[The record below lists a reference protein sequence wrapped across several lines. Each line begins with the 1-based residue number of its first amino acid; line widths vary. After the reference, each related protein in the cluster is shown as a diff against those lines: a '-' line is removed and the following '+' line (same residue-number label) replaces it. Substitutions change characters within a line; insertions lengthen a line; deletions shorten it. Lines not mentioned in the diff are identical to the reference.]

1 MITRFTETLAKG
13 WENYSQRPFTRLVRL
28 FIARIFHGG
37 GDADTEGLDLSIGLV
52 LSLLALPGGFVSIL
66 LFNKYGSLLQWMRGA
81 VDTDPFT
88 TALPDEYFFI
98 VLSMVVTGAV
108 AVWRWNS
115 IFPDRRDYMNLVPLP
130 ISTQTIFFAN
140 LLALLSLAC
149 VLAVD
154 VNAASSILFPLVVGA
169 TQDTLLFFVKFAWV
183 HALSVVLASI
193 FTFFAV
199 FSILGLFMAVLPYS
213 TFTKISPYLRALV
226 VICLVTLLSTSF
238 ALSAFL
244 QRLPGS
250 PRYWTRL
257 LPSCWFLGLCQ
268 SLRGKADPD
277 LATLSRMA
285 FPALG
290 TVLVVAV
297 FVYGVSYR
305 RYFIRIPEMTTT
317 TEDAAALNREEKAW
331 LPALLDR
338 LVLRTPF
345 QRGGFRFICKTLFRS
360 EPHRL
365 VLAAVGGVGLVLA
378 CQALLSAL
386 EPNSVASGGDRT
398 PGPLSAEGLSV
409 PFILA
414 FCIIA
419 GLRIVFEI
427 PVELRSNW
435 IFRLMLDPERHEC
448 EPLARKVILLSVLPW
463 IVFIIFPIYAYFAGW
478 AVSALHTLLVATW
491 SVLLTNAVLVRF
503 RKLPFTCAFPLF
515 QQHSIVTLLG
525 CVLAFLLFAAATPQ
539 FESLALS
546 DPIRMIGFIPVA
558 TLGWYVPHRM
568 RQNTMEIE
576 KELIF
581 EEVPTR
587 AVEVLQLGE

>member
-1 MITRFTETLAKG
+1 MITAFIETLRKR
-13 WENYSQRPFTRLVRL
+13 WENYNQRPFMRLVRL

-52 LSLLALPGGFVSIL
+52 LSLLALPGGFVSVL

-108 AVWRWNS
+108 AVWRWDS

-140 LLALLSLAC
+140 LLALLSLAGL
-149 VLAVD
+149 LALD

-169 TQDTLLFFVKFAWV
+169 TQDTLIFFVKFAWV
-183 HALSVVLASI
+183 HALTVVLASI

-213 TFTKISPYLRALV
+213 TFKKISAYIRALV

-250 PRYWTRL
+250 PRYWTRV

-268 SLRGKADPD
+268 SLRGRADPD
-277 LATLSRMA
+277 LAALGHLA

-290 TVLVVAV
+290 AVIVAAV
-297 FVYGVSYR
+297 CVYAVGYR
-305 RYFIRIPEMTTT
+305 RYFVRIAEMTTT
-317 TEDAAALNREEKAW
+317 TEPAAAVGRSNKSW
-331 LPALLDR
+331 LAALLDR
-338 LVLRTPF
+338 RVLHTPF

-378 CQALLSAL
+378 CQALLNAFA
-386 EPNSVASGGDRT
+386 ASRAVPGSDAT
-398 PGPLSAEGLSV
+398 PGPISADALSV
-409 PFILA
+409 PFIVA
-414 FCIIA
+414 FCIIV

-448 EPLARKVILLSVLPW
+448 EPLARKVMLLSVLPG
-463 IVFIIFPIYAYFAGW
+463 IVLIIFPIYAYLAGW

-491 SVLLTNAVLVRF
+491 SVLLTNAALVRF

-515 QQHSIVTLLG
+515 QQHSIVSLLG
-525 CVLAFLLFAAATPQ
+525 CILAFLLFAEATSQ
-539 FESLALS
+539 FESLALP

-558 TLGWYVPHRM
+558 ALAWYVPRRM

-587 AVEVLQLGE
+587 AVEVLQLSE